1 VETGTKESPT
11 AKGFDALIDD
21 RILPLEGT
29 DGFSIKGNMSGKD
42 KLIQTLDQISQLA
55 ESVAQ
60 PLGLCIVDVKF
71 GQQGKRRTLEVTI
84 HRQSGSVS
92 LDDCEQVSRRLEQ
105 LLDDA
110 AATNGPIVEG
120 AYLLE
125 VQSPGIDRQ
134 LKTEREFRSF
144 VGQKVLV
151 QAKQQVADLGSR
163 FTATLVG
170 LSEGKLTLMHARS
183 VEKKVETTQE
193 QLTLEVS
200 NLAQVRLHPD
210 LLHKSS

>member
-1 VETGTKESPT
+1 
-11 AKGFDALIDD
+11 
-21 RILPLEGT
+21 
-29 DGFSIKGNMSGKD
+29 MSGKD
-42 KLIQTLDQISQLA
+42 KLTQALDQVSLLA
-55 ESVAQ
+55 ESVAH

-92 LDDCEQVSRRLEQ
+92 LDDCERVSRRLEQ
-105 LLDDA
+105 LLDEA
-110 AATNGPIVEG
+110 AATSGPIVEG

-170 LSEGKLTLMHARS
+170 LSNGQLTLSHARS
-183 VEKKVETTQE
+183 VEKKVERSQE

-200 NLAQVRLHPD
+200 NLAQVRLHSD